1 MDYNKEFKIYTDA
14 SFDDKTKIGTYAIVI
29 TQENKIIKAFGK
41 KCKIKLENSTECE
54 IFAIFQVLNL
64 INSNLIKD
72 NINQKFYIRTDCN
85 VAIPI
90 FKKNNNTKLFNNN
103 IKLLSDIKKSYHKVK
118 TKLNKENSH
127 FELQWI
133 SRKSNKIAHKY
144 SYNVF
149 KKIKMKENENN
160 ISLSEIKKFLNLL
173 QSNKANQYKII
184 AYLLQISNEEK
195 FILKTQNEIAT
206 TLKISIYTVNKA
218 FKEFIKLNVIQKIK
232 NGKYLLLL

>member
-1 MDYNKEFKIYTDA
+1 MFYNRTKVLKKEAMLMDYNKAFKIYTDA

-133 SRKSNKIAHKY
+133 SRK
-144 SYNVF
+144 
-149 KKIKMKENENN
+149 
-160 ISLSEIKKFLNLL
+160 
-173 QSNKANQYKII
+173 
-184 AYLLQISNEEK
+184 
-195 FILKTQNEIAT
+195 
-206 TLKISIYTVNKA
+206 
-218 FKEFIKLNVIQKIK
+218 
-232 NGKYLLLL
+232 

>member
-1 MDYNKEFKIYTDA
+1 
-14 SFDDKTKIGTYAIVI
+14 
-29 TQENKIIKAFGK
+29 
-41 KCKIKLENSTECE
+41 
-54 IFAIFQVLNL
+54 
-64 INSNLIKD
+64 
-72 NINQKFYIRTDCN
+72 
-85 VAIPI
+85 
-90 FKKNNNTKLFNNN
+90 
-103 IKLLSDIKKSYHKVK
+103 
-118 TKLNKENSH
+118 
-127 FELQWI
+127 
-133 SRKSNKIAHKY
+133 
-144 SYNVF
+144 
-149 KKIKMKENENN
+149 MKENENN